1 MIETNKLNKNSKKI
15 HTSSLSIEIDDLRNE
30 NANQFVE
37 NEKRP
42 YRIKNNK
49 KSQNFHSSIPSIES
63 DALLTE
69 NANQFVEKEKRGY
82 NRENHKIS
90 ENFHSSIPSIESEAL
105 LTENAS
111 QFVEKEK
118 RRYKLEKNKNLRE
131 FRSLFPSTESDAL
144 KYENADRV
152 GEKEKR
158 KRRWENVRK
167 DLNIN
172 QESNFAIFADFF
184 KSSTPKY
191 DNVDQLLRTWCDAS
205 VNPTNRRNERN
216 GCNTWLNDA
225 WDKQARSTGREMEGM
240 VPNHDVNITRDHEYY
255 KYSPSDDGVLLA
267 LSDRDRGVHRSYSL
281 RKERE
286 LDVPEMNGSE
296 TTRPSYATSSLARKS
311 DELCYLHAPVVTRS
325 IPTVDVVAEL
335 NRKTLDIFKSQL
347 EAIRRAQDFT
357 AREVY
362 INESVQRV

>member
-1 MIETNKLNKNSKKI
+1 M
-15 HTSSLSIEIDDLRNE
+15 
-30 NANQFVE
+30 
-37 NEKRP
+37 
-42 YRIKNNK
+42 
-49 KSQNFHSSIPSIES
+49 
-63 DALLTE
+63 
-69 NANQFVEKEKRGY
+69 
-82 NRENHKIS
+82 
-90 ENFHSSIPSIESEAL
+90 
-105 LTENAS
+105 
-111 QFVEKEK
+111 
-118 RRYKLEKNKNLRE
+118 
-131 FRSLFPSTESDAL
+131 FPSTESDAL

-167 DLNIN
+167 DLNII

-216 GCNTWLNDA
+216 GFNTRLNDA
-225 WDKQARSTGREMEGM
+225 RDKQARSTGREMEGM

-347 EAIRRAQDFT
+347 EATRRAQDFT

-362 INESVQRV
+362 INESVQRVMTHVLVTHGKIESRGDSHEWAAWTDEMFFRKMFEIFPKDRLPCISDGFITASNRLGEIRLTLDFHAVIPEMQYVQTIRDILDETRIEESISVKQNAQLITIWSKISGSIWRTAPKAKYSGCCILT